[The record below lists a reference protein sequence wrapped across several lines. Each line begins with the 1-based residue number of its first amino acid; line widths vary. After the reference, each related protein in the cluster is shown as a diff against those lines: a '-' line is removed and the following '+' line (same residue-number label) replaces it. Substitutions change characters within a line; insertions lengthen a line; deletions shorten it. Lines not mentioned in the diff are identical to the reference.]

1 MPQLVSVCDP
11 ATPKTKRARPLADK
25 VCQPDEQEYTPM
37 TDSRKRY
44 IGLDVHKYYLIA
56 FGVDEGLNIVL
67 PARRVEL
74 SRLETWMKKTLTK
87 QDEVVL
93 EMTTNTWQLYDEL
106 AEYAGSVT
114 VVHPPHVALI
124 TRSQVMN
131 DKIAASILARLL
143 AKGLLV
149 GIWIPPQEI
158 REARGLVAQRQKMV
172 RLATQAKN
180 RLHAV
185 IQRHH
190 LVSPGGNPFKAGNK
204 EWWQSLSLG
213 ILEKFNLQSDLETL
227 QFAEKQVKDMTEIME
242 GMAAEQEEIGRLLHL
257 AGFGV
262 VTAATVWAAI
272 GDIQRFTEPR
282 YLVGYAGLG
291 TRVHD
296 SGMSNRSGKITKAGR
311 RDLRTV
317 LIEAA
322 QAAASSYPHWKAEL
336 ARLEPRL
343 GHNKAIVAIARKLL
357 ITVWHVL
364 AQQQTDRFVEPEK
377 VSRKLLCFAYD
388 VGKSNRVG
396 QSAAQF
402 VRQRL
407 DALQIGQELTSI
419 PWGSKKPIPLPPSS
433 LKTEGS
439 DVPNTK

>member
-1 MPQLVSVCDP
+1 MEE
-11 ATPKTKRARPLADK
+11 K
-25 VCQPDEQEYTPM
+25 
-37 TDSRKRY
+37 RKRY
-44 IGLDVHKYYLIA
+44 IGLDVHKHYLIA
-56 FGVDEGLNIVL
+56 LGVDADLNNVL

-74 SRLETWMKKTLTK
+74 FRLESWMKRTLTK
-87 QDEVVL
+87 QDDVVL
-93 EMTTNTWQLYDEL
+93 EMTTNAWQLYDEL
-106 AEYAGSVT
+106 IQYAGKVT

-190 LVSPGGNPFKAGNK
+190 LVPPAGNPFGASNQA
-204 EWWQSLSLG
+204 WWQTLSLG
-213 ILEKFNLQSDLETL
+213 KLEKLNLQSDLETL
-227 QFAEKQVKDMTEIME
+227 KFAEKQEKQLTAIME
-242 GMAAEQEEIGRLLHL
+242 GMVAEQEEIGRLLHL

-262 VTAATVWAAI
+262 VTAFTVWAAI
-272 GDIQRFTEPR
+272 GDIRRFAEPR

-296 SGMSNRSGKITKAGR
+296 SGMTSRSGKITKAGR
-311 RDLRTV
+311 RDLRTM

-322 QAAASSYPHWKAEL
+322 NVAANSHPHWKAEL

-343 GHNKAIVAIARKLL
+343 GRNKAIVAIARKLL
-357 ITVWHVL
+357 IAVWYVL
-364 AQQQTDRFVEPEK
+364 QGQVDKYVEEEVVAK
-377 VSRKLLCFAYD
+377 KMLRFAYQ
-388 VGKSNRVG
+388 VGKENRPKG
-396 QSAAQF
+396 QTAAQF
-402 VRQRL
+402 ARIRM
-407 DALQIGQELTSI
+407 DALGLGEELTSI
-419 PWGSKKPIPLPPSS
+419 PWGLKKPIPLPPSS
-433 LKTEGS
+433 LKKGRS
-439 DVPNTK
+439 DVPNK

>member
-1 MPQLVSVCDP
+1 MN
-11 ATPKTKRARPLADK
+11 
-25 VCQPDEQEYTPM
+25 
-37 TDSRKRY
+37 DSGKRY
-44 IGLDVHKYYLIA
+44 IGLDVHKHYLIA
-56 FGVDEGLNIVL
+56 LGVDADLHVVL

-74 SRLETWMKKTLTK
+74 FRLEAWMKKNLTK

-106 AEYAGSVT
+106 VEYAGSVM

-131 DKIAASILARLL
+131 DKIAASILARLF

-149 GIWIPPQEI
+149 GIWIPPLEI

-190 LVSPGGNPFKAGNK
+190 LVPPAGNPFGASHKA
-204 EWWQSLSLG
+204 WWSSLSIG
-213 ILEKFNLQSDLETL
+213 KLEKLNLQSDLETL
-227 QFAEKQVKDMTEIME
+227 QFAEKQVKNMTEIME

-262 VTAATVWAAI
+262 VTAVTVWAAI
-272 GDIQRFTEPR
+272 GDVRRFADPQH
-282 YLVGYAGLG
+282 LVGYAGLG
-291 TRVHD
+291 TRLHD
-296 SGMSNRSGKITKAGR
+296 SGMTRHTGKITKAGR

-322 QAAASSYPHWKAEL
+322 NVAANSHPHWKAEL

-343 GHNKAIVAIARKLL
+343 GRNKAVVAIARKLL
-357 ITVWHVL
+357 IAVWFVLQGKADKFAEPEAL
-364 AQQQTDRFVEPEK
+364 AQK
-377 VSRKLLCFAYD
+377 MLKFAYT
-388 VGKSNRVG
+388 VGKANRPKG
-396 QSAAQF
+396 QTAAQF
-402 VRQRL
+402 ARIRMDVLGVGR
-407 DALQIGQELTSI
+407 ELTCI
-419 PWGSKKPIPLPPSS
+419 PWGSKKPIPLPPSA
-433 LKTEGS
+433 LQERS
-439 DVPNTK
+439 DVPNK